1 MIPIKRK
8 AKNVS
13 FLLFSLLLAGCD
25 SSDYSSSSAITGG
38 EALPSCFA
46 PSEIMTERKEEKK
59 EWNQFK
65 AEIEISQ
72 KISDTFELYL
82 KGSWDLYKT
91 SSKLIKKSDFVYEA
105 VIQTKVDSLT
115 TYDYYVLINNDDKFK
130 EHILKEE
137 DNKIC
142 FDSGEEEIILFHK
155 VMDFENYPIAENQWT
170 ILNGPTSNVTE
181 TEKGIKI
188 ENYSW
193 QSGFVCQKNTLGEKN
208 YTMSAHF
215 KGTKMSPYTDET
227 YIGLAPYYFDSKNYL
242 FAYVQWC
249 NWDGFQSIV
258 REIGFT
264 GFINGESAGWN
275 DIFNM
280 SAVST
285 TPLTGFTLTI
295 DRTATGFNATFVG
308 DDKQTFSGTKNFS
321 NLKKGS
327 DYLGIYVQNDIV
339 EVSDYQV
346 KES

>member
-1 MIPIKRK
+1 MASVFPKPPSLKKDNARRK
-8 AKNVS
+8 ALSIKLRHS
-13 FLLFSLLLAGCD
+13 FVWRQYYTN
-25 SSDYSSSSAITGG
+25 SDA
-38 EALPSCFA
+38 
-46 PSEIMTERKEEKK
+46 
-59 EWNQFK
+59 
-65 AEIEISQ
+65 
-72 KISDTFELYL
+72 
-82 KGSWDLYKT
+82 DL
-91 SSKLIKKSDFVYEA
+91 
-105 VIQTKVDSLT
+105 SLT
-115 TYDYYVLINNDDKFK
+115 CTREF
-130 EHILKEE
+130 
-137 DNKIC
+137 
-142 FDSGEEEIILFHK
+142 
-155 VMDFENYPIAENQWT
+155 FENYPITENQWT

-208 YTMSAHF
+208 YSMSAHF
-215 KGTKMSPYTDET
+215 KGTKTSPYTDET
-227 YIGLAPYYFDSKNYL
+227 YIGLVPYYFDSKNYL

-264 GFINGESAGWN
+264 GFINGQSAGWN

-295 DRTATGFNATFVG
+295 DRTATGFNATFIG
-308 DDKQTFSGTKNFS
+308 DDKQTFSGTRNFS
-321 NLKKGS
+321 TLKKGS

-339 EVSDYQV
+339 EVSNYQV